1 MEDAS
6 KRISRADGIKAVRE
20 FISRQIA
27 AGVLDV
33 TFKQLSL
40 ICPVSFHSQTL
51 LAPSKRGTLRIATAL
66 ITKKRIVDP
75 ARGVNCS
82 HLECFDISAYLSKQI
97 DKQFWDCPICQ
108 KRLPAEDLRID
119 ELTSYVL
126 RIELDSVRNVEVYA
140 DGSHRRDMS
149 SAADVITLDDE
160 PMVVDNEEEEEPE
173 SDPLVTLPLSHLM
186 DCSRQT
192 KELLG
197 RMPIR
202 KGKRKADDPADL
214 LEEHLESLKRLIKE
228 AKTQAKAAARCG
240 VEMSSPSSE
249 PVQTQEVVTSNDEIR
264 VQNDELAGRNTALL
278 VVNLQLIRRVV
289 ELEQEYANRRPKLRF
304 IAHASKNTVEVL
316 MWLDRFSLDAVQLTS
331 MLLRAFVDAYLPA
344 APMRILSKLQH
355 WRNPSGTYMTTL
367 DAKCPAT
374 CLTDQLSSCRRWVVD
389 MEPEDVFRRMFALCD
404 GCAIECFDITTDA
417 SPATVYGIFAQNL
430 PSILVRNAEFYCS
443 IDMCNALI
451 KMMHGLESVYIK
463 ETADAATDEIMKACA
478 KLGVASLGI
487 GDMLSKSTSAA
498 SDNISDEALLDF
510 CFSDVSTNGDAQ
522 GRLLIMDFSRPTEIF
537 LSKLFFGK
545 LVKV

>member
-33 TFKQLSL
+33 TCKQLSL
-40 ICPVSFHSQTL
+40 ICP
-51 LAPSKRGTLRIATAL
+51 

-75 ARGVNCS
+75 ARGVNCG
-82 HLECFDISAYLSKQI
+82 HLECFDISAYFSKQI
-97 DKQFWDCPICQ
+97 DKPFWDCPICQ
-108 KRLPAEDLRID
+108 KRLPAEDQRID

-140 DGSHRRDMS
+140 DGSHRRVMS
-149 SAADVITLDDE
+149 STADVITLDDE
-160 PMVVDNEEEEEPE
+160 PTVIADGEEEEPE
-173 SDPLVTLPLSHLM
+173 SDQLVTLPLSLLL

-202 KGKRKADDPADL
+202 KGKRKADEPADL
-214 LEEHLESLKRLIKE
+214 LEEHLESLKSLIKE
-228 AKTQAKAAARCG
+228 VKTQA
-240 VEMSSPSSE
+240 
-249 PVQTQEVVTSNDEIR
+249 EVVTSIDEIR
-264 VQNDELAGRNTALL
+264 AQNEVLAGRNTVLL
-278 VVNLQLIRRVV
+278 AENLRLNRRLA
-289 ELEQEYANRRPKLRF
+289 ELGQDYANARPKLRA
-304 IAHASKNTVEVL
+304 I
-316 MWLDRFSLDAVQLTS
+316 
-331 MLLRAFVDAYLPA
+331 VDACLPA
-344 APMRILSKLQH
+344 APMRVLSKLQH

-374 CLTDQLSSCRRWVVD
+374 YLTDQLSSCRRWVVD